1 MESEPRAINMD
12 RCGSEGPSKV
22 TSEIGTNYNCL
33 QRYAWMT
40 RRTVHKHRNLLAHA
54 PDRLHD
60 EMSAEYNDMTYAVT
74 PREIDARRRSLL
86 ASGG

>member
-1 MESEPRAINMD
+1 
-12 RCGSEGPSKV
+12 
-22 TSEIGTNYNCL
+22 
-33 QRYAWMT
+33 MT
-40 RRTVHKHRNLLAHA
+40 RRTLHKHRNLLAHA

-74 PREIDARRRSLL
+74 PREIDARRRSLI